1 MKNKMHI
8 FDSFKAKLIGLM
20 ISVTFF
26 SLLVSSVGLTLVQ
39 VNNFRNSL
47 ESSTLS
53 NMEILSFNL
62 IPMLVFD
69 DSDSAQ
75 RLLTSL
81 KTRPHVKEA
90 EVYRIDELG
99 EMVFVARYPEGNTHF
114 DHADVREYITPV
126 FIGEQHYLTYPITLD
141 GDTVGY
147 LYVYSVFDELGKFQL
162 EIIGTVVVIMTVCL
176 LLALVIALK
185 YQAILLRPLRLLV
198 EMTEKISINKDYSL
212 RADSSGNDE
221 LSHLALGFNTML
233 DEIESH
239 DRQQRQAK
247 LDIRQL
253 NLGLEETVKKR
264 TVALELANQS
274 LLATLDQ
281 LSQSQNQLVEQ
292 EKMASLGGLV
302 AGIAHEINTPVGIG
316 VTAVSHMG
324 ELVAKLES
332 EHREKT
338 LRPKD
343 LDRFLVNANECVNIT
358 FNNLGRAA
366 DLVKSFKQ
374 VAVDQSSDSVRT
386 IEVEDYLHEIL
397 MSLQPQLKKTKHKV
411 DIHCDPGLKI
421 RCHAGALSQIL
432 TNFVMNSLIHGFEN
446 VKKGEIKVSI
456 TRHDER
462 IFFTYSDDGVGMD
475 ADALSRVFEPFYT
488 TRRGVGGSGLGAHVV
503 YNLVTQSLNGNIVA
517 TSTLGEGLQF
527 NIDFPEGKGH
537 VAD

>member
-1 MKNKMHI
+1 MKLKSHI
-8 FDSFKAKLIGLM
+8 FSSFKAKLIGLM
-20 ISVTFF
+20 IGVTFI
-26 SLLVSSVGLTLVQ
+26 SLLVASVGLTVVQ
-39 VNNFRNSL
+39 VKNFRNSL

-90 EVYRIDELG
+90 EVYRLDELEG
-99 EMVFVARYPEGNTHF
+99 MVFVARYPEGGKHYVHK
-114 DHADVREYITPV
+114 DIREYITPE
-126 FIGEQHYLTYPITLD
+126 FFGEQHYLTHPIVLD
-141 GDTVGY
+141 GETVGY
-147 LYVYSVFDELGKFQL
+147 LYVYSVFDELGRFQL
-162 EIIGTVVVIMTVCL
+162 EIIGTVVIIMIVCL
-176 LLALVIALK
+176 LLALIIALK

-198 EMTEKISINKDYSL
+198 EVTEEISINKDYSL
-212 RADSSGNDE
+212 RADSTGNDE

-233 DEIESH
+233 DEIETH

-247 LDIRQL
+247 LDIREL
-253 NLGLEETVKKR
+253 NLSLEETVKKR

-274 LLATLDQ
+274 LLTTLDQ
-281 LSQSQNQLVEQ
+281 LSRSQNQLVEQ

-324 ELVAKLES
+324 ELVAQLES
-332 EHREKT
+332 EHRAKM
-338 LRPKD
+338 LRPQD
-343 LDRFLVNANECVNIT
+343 LDRFLVNANECVDIT

-386 IEVEDYLHEIL
+386 ILVADYLHEIL
-397 MSLQPQLKKTKHKV
+397 MSLRPQLKKTAHEV
-411 DIHCDPGLKI
+411 ELQCSPHLQI

-432 TNFVMNSLIHGFEN
+432 TNFIMNSLIHGFQN
-446 VKKGEIKVSI
+446 IDKGVINISI
-456 TRHDER
+456 TKRDQR
-462 IFFTYSDDGVGMD
+462 ISLTYSDNGVGMD
-475 ADALSRVFEPFYT
+475 ADALSRIFDPFYT
-488 TRRGVGGSGLGAHVV
+488 TRRGHGGSGLGAHVV
-503 YNLVTQSLNGNIVA
+503 YNLVTQALNGNIVA
-517 TSTLGEGLQF
+517 KSELGEWLAF
-527 NIDFPEGKGH
+527 EIDFPEREGH
-537 VAD
+537 VIK